1 MLYLIPSIAKK
12 RLIRAFMADLQRLIE
27 GQPLDYHEWILNEY
41 FSSRANVSYK
51 QSYDFLDKMCERWGG
66 KNIGSPEQGI
76 EDYAFDFTQVAAN
89 IMASF
94 QTDS

>member
-12 RLIRAFMADLQRLIE
+12 RLKRAFVADLQRLIE
-27 GQPLDYHEWILNEY
+27 GQTLDYHDWILNEY

-51 QSYDFLDKMCERWGG
+51 QSYDFLDKMCEQWGG

-76 EDYAFDFTQVAAN
+76 EDYAFDFTQVAAT
-89 IMASF
+89 IMTSL